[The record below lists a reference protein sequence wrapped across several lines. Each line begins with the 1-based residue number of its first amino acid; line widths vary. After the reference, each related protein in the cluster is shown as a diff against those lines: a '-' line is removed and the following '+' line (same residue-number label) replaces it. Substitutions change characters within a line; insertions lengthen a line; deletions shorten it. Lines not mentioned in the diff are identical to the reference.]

1 MPKLGSQL
9 LRYDS
14 VASTNDLAR
23 EMALSGAP
31 EGLAVVAAHQTAG
44 RGRQG
49 RSWASPP
56 GQGLYLS
63 LVLRP
68 QVHPA
73 EAPII
78 TLAAAIAVAETLRL
92 DFDLRA
98 DIKWPND
105 LLVAGRKICGILLET
120 ATERE
125 TLQYAVLGLG
135 VNLCQQSFP
144 EELQETATSLLIE
157 TGRITAPDEFLSP
170 LLDRLETW
178 YRASVAQPPDVIAR
192 WEALS
197 SYARGCHVVVATGSG
212 MVEGVTRG
220 LTARGGLLVESQ
232 GERREVLSGEVSL
245 RKGDDP
251 AKSPA

>member
-1 MPKLGSQL
+1 MPRLGAQL
-9 LRYDS
+9 LKYDS
-14 VASTNDLAR
+14 VASTNDIAR
-23 EMALSGAP
+23 ELALSGAV

-49 RSWASPP
+49 RAWVSPP

-68 QVHPA
+68 QVHPS

-78 TLAAAIAVAETLRL
+78 TLAAAVAVAECLRL
-92 DFDLRA
+92 DFDLAA

-135 VNLCQQSFP
+135 VNLRQQSFP
-144 EELQETATSLLIE
+144 EELRETATSLLLE
-157 TGRITAPDEFLSP
+157 TGRIIDAGEFLPP
-170 LLDRLETW
+170 LLDRLDTW
-178 YRASVAQPPDVIAR
+178 YRASVTRPSEVIAR

-197 SYARGCHVVVATGSG
+197 SYARDCRVLVATGSG
-212 MVEGVTRG
+212 MLEGVTRG

-232 GERREVLSGEVSL
+232 GECREVLSGEVTL
-245 RKGDDP
+245 RKGDEP
-251 AKSPA
+251 APGRT

>member
-1 MPKLGSQL
+1 M
-9 LRYDS
+9 
-14 VASTNDLAR
+14 ASTNDLAR
-23 EMALSGAP
+23 EMALSGAG

-49 RSWASPP
+49 RTWASPP

-68 QVHPA
+68 QLHPT

-78 TLAAAIAVAETLRL
+78 TLAAAVAVAETFRL
-92 DFDLRA
+92 DFDLAA

-105 LLVAGRKICGILLET
+105 LLVAGRKICGILLES

-144 EELQETATSLLIE
+144 EELRDTATSLFIE
-157 TGRITAPDEFLSP
+157 TGRVVGPDEFLPP
-170 LLDRLETW
+170 LLDRLEPW
-178 YRASVAQPPDVIAR
+178 YRVSVARPADVIAR
-192 WEALS
+192 WETLS
-197 SYARGCHVVVATGSG
+197 SYARDCSVRVSTGSG
-212 MVEGVTRG
+212 MLEGVTRG
-220 LTARGGLLVESQ
+220 LTPRGGLLVESR
-232 GERREVLSGEVSL
+232 GECREVLSGEVSL

-251 AKSPA
+251 APNRA